1 MSMQVRHV
9 SAYLD
14 EDVFEGMEELRR
26 DERRRTRSEW
36 INQAVLEKV
45 EREKGMQPVQRP
57 TKRKAD

>member
-1 MSMQVRHV
+1 MHVKHV

-14 EDVFEGMEELRR
+14 EDVYEGMEELRR

-45 EREKGMQPVQRP
+45 EREKGRQPAQQA
-57 TKRKAD
+57 TKGRDS

>member
-1 MSMQVRHV
+1 MQVKHV

-14 EDVFEGMEELRR
+14 EDVYEGMEELRR

-45 EREKGMQPVQRP
+45 PRRRWRDASRSFPPEKDR
-57 TKRKAD
+57 

>member
-1 MSMQVRHV
+1 MQVKHV

-45 EREKGMQPVQRP
+45 ERERGRMPDSDSPKTRSS
-57 TKRKAD
+57 

>member
-1 MSMQVRHV
+1 MQVKHV

-26 DERRRTRSEW
+26 DERRKTRSEW

-45 EREKGMQPVQRP
+45 EREKGRQPAQQ
-57 TKRKAD
+57 AAENSSS